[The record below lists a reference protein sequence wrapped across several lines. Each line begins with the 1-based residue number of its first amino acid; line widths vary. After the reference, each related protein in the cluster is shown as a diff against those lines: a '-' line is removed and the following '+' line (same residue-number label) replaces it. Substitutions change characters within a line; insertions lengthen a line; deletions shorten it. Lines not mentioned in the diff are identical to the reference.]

1 MVKSSFQV
9 LYIDDDEFMLKAASR
24 LLKRLKPDWSITL
37 IQDPAM
43 WRDLID
49 AKAIS
54 PDLVLSDLIM
64 PDLKGDEL
72 LAQVSQHFP
81 NSIRALITGDTT
93 VEIET
98 LANNWTH
105 FILPKPFSEK
115 DFEQIL
121 TCAERL
127 RSLPFSTRCRQQ
139 LAGIEN
145 LPVLPSIVRQL
156 ELCMADKQCGSAE
169 LAHIVASEP
178 PLAGQVLKAAN
189 SVYLGFESPTNS
201 LSSAVSR
208 LGIKVVCGIAMTMM
222 NRNAFR
228 QLSDEEHDAIVVHH
242 QMLANLAGALAQQ
255 LHWSAEDQD
264 NVYLVCL
271 LSAIGEL
278 VLKEMGY
285 TQALDSANPLDFQ
298 VGYQDNSVISAYVL
312 ILWGYHLPVAEAI
325 LTLGQ
330 MPLVADPNQWGMG
343 QLVHFCHDYAK
354 AHNAGTLDEWLD
366 SLSEPLGVL
375 AALLLSPE
383 K

>member
-1 MVKSSFQV
+1 MAKSSFQV

-24 LLKRLKPDWSITL
+24 LLRRLKPDWSITL
-37 IQDPAM
+37 IQDPAT
-43 WRDLID
+43 WRDLTD
-49 AKAIS
+49 AQAIS

-64 PDLKGDEL
+64 PELKGDEL

-93 VEIET
+93 VEIEALT
-98 LANNWTH
+98 NNWTH

-127 RSLPFSTRCRQQ
+127 RTLPFSTRCRQK

-156 ELCMADKQCGSAE
+156 ERCMDDEQCGSAE
-169 LAHIVASEP
+169 FAHIVANEP
-178 PLAGQVLKAAN
+178 PLVGQVIKAAN
-189 SVYLGFESPTNS
+189 SVYLGFESRTNS
-201 LSSAVSR
+201 LSTAVSR
-208 LGIKVVCGIAMTMM
+208 LGMKVVCGIAMTMM

-228 QLSDEEHDAIVVHH
+228 QLSDEEHEAIVAHH
-242 QMLANLAGALAQQ
+242 QTLANLAGALAQQ
-255 LHWSAEDQD
+255 LHWSVEEQD

-278 VLKEMGY
+278 ILKEMGH
-285 TQALDSANPLDFQ
+285 TQTLDSDNPLDLQ
-298 VGYQDNSVISAYVL
+298 VGYRDTDVISAYVL

-330 MPLVADPNQWGMG
+330 TSDVAEPHQWEMG
-343 QLVHFCHDYAK
+343 QLVHFCHDYAQ
-354 AHNAGTLDEWLD
+354 AQHAGTLNEWLD
-366 SLSEPLGVL
+366 SLPEPLAVL
-375 AALLLSPE
+375 PALLLSPE
-383 K
+383 E

>member
-1 MVKSSFQV
+1 MAKSSFQV

-24 LLKRLKPDWSITL
+24 LLRRLKPDWSITL
-37 IQDPAM
+37 IQDPM
-43 WRDLID
+43 TWRDLTD
-49 AKAIS
+49 AQAIS

-64 PDLKGDEL
+64 PELKGDEL

-93 VEIET
+93 VEIEALT
-98 LANNWTH
+98 NNWTH

-127 RSLPFSTRCRQQ
+127 RILPFSTRCRQK

-156 ELCMADKQCGSAE
+156 EQCMADEQCGSAE
-169 LAHIVASEP
+169 FARIVANEP
-178 PLAGQVLKAAN
+178 PLVGQVLKAAN
-189 SVYLGFESPTNS
+189 SVYLGFESRTNS
-201 LSSAVSR
+201 LNTAVSR
-208 LGIKVVCGIAMTMM
+208 LGMKVVCGIAMTMM
-222 NRNAFR
+222 SRKAFR
-228 QLSDEEHDAIVVHH
+228 QLSDEEHDAIVAHH
-242 QMLANLAGALAQQ
+242 QMLANLSGALAQQ
-255 LHWSAEDQD
+255 LNWPAEEQD

-278 VLKEMGY
+278 SLKEMGH
-285 TQALDSANPLDFQ
+285 TKALDNANPLNLQ
-298 VGYQDNSVISAYVL
+298 VGYQDTDVISAYVL

-330 MPLVADPNQWGMG
+330 TSHIAEPHKWDMG
-343 QLVHFCHDYAK
+343 QLVHFCHDYAQ
-354 AHNAGTLDEWLD
+354 AHNTGTLNEWLD
-366 SLSEPLGVL
+366 TLPEPLAVL
-375 AALLLSPE
+375 LDLLLSPE
-383 K
+383 E